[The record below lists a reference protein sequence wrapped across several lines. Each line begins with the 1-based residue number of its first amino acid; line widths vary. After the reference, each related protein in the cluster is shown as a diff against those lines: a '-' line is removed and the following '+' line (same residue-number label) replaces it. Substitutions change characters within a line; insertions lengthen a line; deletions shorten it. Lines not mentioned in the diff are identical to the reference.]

1 MLKFFRKNEKITRWI
16 LVVGMTFLMVSWLV
30 FDQSSTFL
38 TQLLEGRSTW
48 ATTRDGTSFSESD
61 LRRLQQETRVIG
73 MLGDPIVRQLQFD
86 KDPVY
91 WCLLSKEAE
100 AAGLV
105 GGAADGQSRITQMAT
120 SSNLPEANL
129 LGALC
134 REGGMSPREVF
145 ETIAK
150 LNGVERYIN
159 LVLSGPTRMSVV
171 RIEQT
176 AASLLNAVS
185 GEVTV
190 LDGVN
195 AKVDVPAPSD
205 AELAEQLKEYGDQ
218 APGSGKYGFGYKT
231 ADRVR
236 LEWLVVPTTYV
247 TAAVESSPA
256 LSNIELRKYWIEN
269 QAEFAAPQIAAT
281 AQGAS
286 FESNRDAVRAKVLI
300 KASAD
305 KRAEIAKFIS
315 DRLQLSMRGIEQ
327 VNGYYTLPADWNAK
341 QLSFSALATEVAQKF
356 GTPQPAVESRTEE
369 WIGVSD
375 VASLPVLGG
384 ATTNRFGSQPVAAMQ
399 IIQSL
404 REFGG
409 KPTLVAQVA
418 VAGPVLQTALG
429 DIVAFRVTAAEVA
442 AAPASVDAVREAL
455 TKDVTRVER
464 FEKLEAM
471 IADIQKQA
479 ADQGLSSVAQAYGT
493 KVEPFTDLRQG
504 EKQFLQYGLKFPGSL
519 PTLGSDAAVA
529 KAIVLKAMA
538 LPAGRNIA
546 DLPAADRT
554 VVVAAPDKLAIV
566 AARIDS
572 VTPMH
577 RGDLAPLLTNDRFK
591 NVAASEM
598 SDGSPLDLFTLEAIT
613 ERQGFTLANPR
624 SEADSADAASAD
636 GSKPD
641 GTKEPSNSNDAKDA
655 TTPSESKASKS

>member
-1 MLKFFRKNEKITRWI
+1 MLKFFRKNENLTRWI
-16 LVVGMTFLMVSWLV
+16 LVIGMTFLMVSWLV

-48 ATTRDGTSFSESD
+48 ATTRDGASFSEAD

-73 MLGDPIVRQLQFD
+73 MLGDPVVRQLQFD
-86 KDPVY
+86 KDPVH
-91 WCLLSKEAE
+91 WCLLTKEAE

-105 GGAADGQSRITQMAT
+105 GGAADGQSRITEMAT
-120 SSNLPEANL
+120 NSKLPEANL
-129 LGALC
+129 VGALC

-205 AELAEQLKEYGDQ
+205 AQLAEQLEEYGDQ
-218 APGSGKYGFGYKT
+218 APGAGKYGFGYKT
-231 ADRVR
+231 SDRVR
-236 LEWLVVPTTYV
+236 LEWLVVPATSV

-269 QAEFAAPQIAAT
+269 QTEFAAPQLAST
-281 AQGAS
+281 SEGAS
-286 FESNRDAVRAKVLI
+286 FESNRDAVRAKVLT

-305 KRAEIAKFIS
+305 KRTEIAKYIS
-315 DRLQLSMRGIEQ
+315 DRLQLSLRGIEQ
-327 VNGYYTLPADWNAK
+327 VNGYYTLPTDWSAK
-341 QLSFSALATEVAQKF
+341 QLSFAVLAAEVAQKF
-356 GTPQPAVESRTEE
+356 AIPTPAIETRTDE

-375 VASLPVLGG
+375 VAALPVLGG
-384 ATTNRFGSQPVAAMQ
+384 ATTNRFGSQPVAATQ

-409 KPTLVAQVA
+409 KPTLVAQVS

-429 DIVAFRVTAAEVA
+429 DIVAFRVTAAEA
-442 AAPASVDAVREAL
+442 AAPPASVDAAREVL

-464 FEKLEAM
+464 FEKLETLMAE
-471 IADIQKQA
+471 IQKQA
-479 ADQGLSSVAQAYGT
+479 ADQGLASLAQTYGT
-493 KVEPFTDLRQG
+493 KVEAFTDLRQG

-519 PTLGSDAAVA
+519 PTLGADAAVA

-546 DLPAADRT
+546 DLPIADRT
-554 VVVAAPDKLAIV
+554 VVVAAPDKLAVV

-577 RGDLAPLLTNDRFK
+577 RGDLAPLLTNERFK

-624 SEADSADAASAD
+624 PEKDSEESD
-636 GSKPD
+636 
-641 GTKEPSNSNDAKDA
+641 DAK
-655 TTPSESKASKS
+655 SESKASQS

>member
-1 MLKFFRKNEKITRWI
+1 MLKFFRQNEKLTRWI
-16 LVVGMTFLMVSWLV
+16 LVIGMTFLMVSWLV

-86 KDPVY
+86 KDPVH
-91 WCLLSKEAE
+91 WCLLAKEAE

-105 GGAADGQSRITQMAT
+105 GGAADGQSRISEMAT
-120 SSNLPEANL
+120 SSKLPESNL

-134 REGGMSPREVF
+134 REGGMSPKEVF

-159 LVLSGPTRMSVV
+159 LILSGPTRMSVV

-205 AELAEQLKEYGDQ
+205 AELAEQLEEYGDQ
-218 APGSGKYGFGYKT
+218 APGAGKYGFGYKT
-231 ADRVR
+231 ADRIR
-236 LEWLVVPTTYV
+236 LEWLVVPTTSI
-247 TAAVESSPA
+247 TAAVEASPA
-256 LSNIELRKYWIEN
+256 LSNIELRKYWLEN
-269 QAEFAAPQIAAT
+269 PGDFAAPQLASTPEA
-281 AQGAS
+281 AS
-286 FESNRDAVRAKVLI
+286 FESNREAVRSKVLT
-300 KASAD
+300 KVSTD

-327 VNGYYTLPADWNAK
+327 VNGYYSLPADWSAR
-341 QLSFSALATEVAQKF
+341 QLTMTALASEVAQKF
-356 GTPQPAVESRTEE
+356 SIPQPAVESRTEE
-369 WIGVSD
+369 WIGVKD
-375 VASLPVLGG
+375 VAALPVLGG
-384 ATTNRFGSQPVAAMQ
+384 ATTNRFGSQPVAATQ

-429 DIVAFRVTAAEVA
+429 DVVAFRVTAAEAA
-442 AAPASVDAVREAL
+442 AAPSSVDAAREAL
-455 TKDVTRVER
+455 AKDVARVER
-464 FEKLEAM
+464 FEKLETM
-471 IADIQKQA
+471 IGDIQKQA
-479 ADQGLSSVAQAYGT
+479 GDQGLSAVAQAFGT

-529 KAIVLKAMA
+529 KAIVLKAMS
-538 LPAGRNIA
+538 LPSGRNIA
-546 DLPAADRT
+546 DLPVADRT
-554 VVVAAPDKLAIV
+554 VVVAAPEKLAVV

-591 NVAASEM
+591 GVAASEM
-598 SDGSPLDLFTLEAIT
+598 AEGSPLDLFTLEAIT

-624 SEADSADAASAD
+624 PEQDSADSD
-636 GSKPD
+636 
-641 GTKEPSNSNDAKDA
+641 EAK
-655 TTPSESKASKS
+655 SESKASKS

>member
-1 MLKFFRKNEKITRWI
+1 MLKFFRQNEKLTRWI
-16 LVVGMTFLMVSWLV
+16 LVIGMTFLMVSWLV
-30 FDQSSTFL
+30 FDQSGTFL

-86 KDPVY
+86 KDPVH
-91 WCLLSKEAE
+91 WCLLAKEAE

-105 GGAADGQSRITQMAT
+105 GGAADGQSRISEMAT
-120 SSNLPEANL
+120 SSKLPESNL

-134 REGGMSPREVF
+134 REGGMSPKEVF

-159 LVLSGPTRMSVV
+159 LILSGPTRMSVV

-205 AELAEQLKEYGDQ
+205 AELAEQLEEYGDQ
-218 APGSGKYGFGYKT
+218 APGAGKYGFGYKT
-231 ADRVR
+231 ADRIR
-236 LEWLVVPTTYV
+236 LEWLVVPTTSI
-247 TAAVESSPA
+247 TAAVEASPA
-256 LSNIELRKYWIEN
+256 LSNIELRKYWLEN
-269 QAEFAAPQIAAT
+269 PGDFAAPQLASTPEA
-281 AQGAS
+281 AS
-286 FESNRDAVRAKVLI
+286 FESNREAVRSKVLT
-300 KASAD
+300 KASTD

-327 VNGYYTLPADWNAK
+327 VNGYYSLPADWNAR
-341 QLSFSALATEVAQKF
+341 QLTMTALASEVAQKF
-356 GTPQPAVESRTEE
+356 SIPQPAVESRTEE
-369 WIGVSD
+369 WIGVKD
-375 VASLPVLGG
+375 VAALPVLGG
-384 ATTNRFGSQPVAAMQ
+384 ATTNRFGSQPVAATQ

-429 DIVAFRVTAAEVA
+429 DVVAFRVTAAEAA
-442 AAPASVDAVREAL
+442 AAPSSVDAAREAL
-455 TKDVTRVER
+455 AKDVARVER
-464 FEKLEAM
+464 FEKLETM
-471 IADIQKQA
+471 IGDIQKQA
-479 ADQGLSSVAQAYGT
+479 GDQGLSAVAQAFGT

-529 KAIVLKAMA
+529 KAIVLKAMS
-538 LPAGRNIA
+538 LPSGRNIA
-546 DLPAADRT
+546 DLPVADRT
-554 VVVAAPDKLAIV
+554 VVVAAPEKLAVV

-591 NVAASEM
+591 GVAASEM
-598 SDGSPLDLFTLEAIT
+598 AEGSPLDLFTLEAIT

-624 SEADSADAASAD
+624 PEQDSADSD
-636 GSKPD
+636 
-641 GTKEPSNSNDAKDA
+641 EAK
-655 TTPSESKASKS
+655 SESKASKS

>member
-1 MLKFFRKNEKITRWI
+1 MLKFFRQNEKLTRWI
-16 LVVGMTFLMVSWLV
+16 LVIGMTFLMVSWLV

-86 KDPVY
+86 KDPVH
-91 WCLLSKEAE
+91 WCLLAKEAE

-105 GGAADGQSRITQMAT
+105 GGAADGQSRISEMAT
-120 SSNLPEANL
+120 SSKLPESNL
-129 LGALC
+129 VGALC
-134 REGGMSPREVF
+134 REGGMSPKEVF

-159 LVLSGPTRMSVV
+159 LILSGPTRMSVV

-205 AELAEQLKEYGDQ
+205 AELAEQLEEYGDQ
-218 APGSGKYGFGYKT
+218 APGAGKYGFGYKT
-231 ADRVR
+231 ADRIR
-236 LEWLVVPTTYV
+236 LEWLVVPTTSI
-247 TAAVESSPA
+247 TAAVEASPA
-256 LSNIELRKYWIEN
+256 LSNIELRKYWLEN
-269 QAEFAAPQIAAT
+269 PGDFAAPQLASTPEA
-281 AQGAS
+281 AS
-286 FESNRDAVRAKVLI
+286 FESNREAVRSKVLT
-300 KASAD
+300 KASTD

-327 VNGYYTLPADWNAK
+327 VNGYYSLPADWNAR
-341 QLSFSALATEVAQKF
+341 QLTMTALASEVAQKF
-356 GTPQPAVESRTEE
+356 SIPQPAVESRTEE
-369 WIGVSD
+369 WIGVKD
-375 VASLPVLGG
+375 VAALPVLGG
-384 ATTNRFGSQPVAAMQ
+384 ATTNRFGSQPVAATQ

-429 DIVAFRVTAAEVA
+429 DVVAFRVTAAEAA
-442 AAPASVDAVREAL
+442 AAPSSVDAAREAL
-455 TKDVTRVER
+455 AKDVARVER
-464 FEKLEAM
+464 FEKLETM
-471 IADIQKQA
+471 IGDIQKQA
-479 ADQGLSSVAQAYGT
+479 GDQGLSAVAQAFGT

-529 KAIVLKAMA
+529 KAIVLKAMS
-538 LPAGRNIA
+538 LPSGRNIA
-546 DLPAADRT
+546 DLPVADRT
-554 VVVAAPDKLAIV
+554 VVVAAPEKLAVV

-591 NVAASEM
+591 GVAASEM
-598 SDGSPLDLFTLEAIT
+598 AEGSPLDLFTLEAIT

-624 SEADSADAASAD
+624 PEQDSADSD
-636 GSKPD
+636 
-641 GTKEPSNSNDAKDA
+641 EAK
-655 TTPSESKASKS
+655 SESKASKS

>member
-1 MLKFFRKNEKITRWI
+1 MLKFFRKNEKLTRWI

-73 MLGDPIVRQLQFD
+73 MLGDPVVRQLQLD
-86 KDPVY
+86 KDPVH

-105 GGAADGQSRITQMAT
+105 GGAADGQSRITEMAT
-120 SSNLPEANL
+120 NSKLPEANL
-129 LGALC
+129 IGAMC

-176 AASLLNAVS
+176 AASLMNAVS
-185 GEVTV
+185 GEITV

-205 AELAEQLKEYGDQ
+205 AELAEQLEEYGDQ
-218 APGSGKYGFGYKT
+218 APGAGKYGFGYKT

-236 LEWLVVPTTYV
+236 LEWLVVPTTSV
-247 TAAVESSPA
+247 LAAVEASPA

-269 QAEFAAPQIAAT
+269 QSEFAAPQLASTPEA
-281 AQGAS
+281 AS
-286 FESNRDAVRAKVLI
+286 FESNRDAVRAKVLT
-300 KASAD
+300 KVSAD

-327 VNGYYTLPADWNAK
+327 VNGYYTLPADWSSK
-341 QLSFSALATEVAQKF
+341 QVALSALAAEVAQKF
-356 GTPQPAVESRTEE
+356 AIPQPAVETRTEE

-375 VASLPVLGG
+375 VAALPVLGG
-384 ATTNRFGSQPVAAMQ
+384 ATTTRFGSQPVAVTQ
-399 IIQSL
+399 IIESL

-429 DIVAFRVTAAEVA
+429 DIVAFRVTAAEAA

-455 TKDVTRVER
+455 TKDVSRVER
-464 FEKLEAM
+464 FEKLETLLG
-471 IADIQKQA
+471 DIQKQA

-493 KVEPFTDLRQG
+493 KVEAFTDLRQG

-529 KAIVLKAMA
+529 KAIVLKAMS

-546 DLPAADRT
+546 DLPIADRT
-554 VVVAAPDKLAIV
+554 VVVAAPEKLAIV

-572 VTPMH
+572 ITPMH
-577 RGDLAPLLTNDRFK
+577 RGDLAPLLNNDRFK

-598 SDGSPLDLFTLEAIT
+598 SEGTPLDMFTLEAVT
-613 ERQGFTLANPR
+613 ERQCFTLANPR
-624 SEADSADAASAD
+624 PERESVESGESNTAGTGDSADSD
-636 GSKPD
+636 
-641 GTKEPSNSNDAKDA
+641 DAKDA
-655 TTPSESKASKS
+655 KDAKAPSESKASKS

>member
-1 MLKFFRKNEKITRWI
+1 MLKFFRQNEKLTRWI
-16 LVVGMTFLMVSWLV
+16 LVIGMTFLMVSWLV
-30 FDQSSTFL
+30 FDQSGTFL

-86 KDPVY
+86 KDPVH
-91 WCLLSKEAE
+91 WCLLAKEAE

-105 GGAADGQSRITQMAT
+105 GGAADGQSRISEMAT
-120 SSNLPEANL
+120 SSKLPESNL

-134 REGGMSPREVF
+134 REGGMSPKEVF

-159 LVLSGPTRMSVV
+159 LILSGPTRMSVV

-205 AELAEQLKEYGDQ
+205 AELAEQLEEYGDQ
-218 APGSGKYGFGYKT
+218 APGAGKYGFGYKT
-231 ADRVR
+231 ADRIR
-236 LEWLVVPTTYV
+236 LEWLVVPTTSI
-247 TAAVESSPA
+247 TAAVEASPA
-256 LSNIELRKYWIEN
+256 LSNIELRKYWLEN
-269 QAEFAAPQIAAT
+269 PGDFAAPQLASTPEA
-281 AQGAS
+281 AS
-286 FESNRDAVRAKVLI
+286 FESNREAVRSKVLT
-300 KASAD
+300 KVSTD

-327 VNGYYTLPADWNAK
+327 VNGYYSLPADWSAR
-341 QLSFSALATEVAQKF
+341 QLTMTALASEVAQKF
-356 GTPQPAVESRTEE
+356 SIPQPAVESRTEE
-369 WIGVSD
+369 WIGVKD
-375 VASLPVLGG
+375 VAALPVLGG
-384 ATTNRFGSQPVAAMQ
+384 ATTNRFGSQPVAATQ

-429 DIVAFRVTAAEVA
+429 DVVAFRVTAAEAA
-442 AAPASVDAVREAL
+442 AAPSSVDAAREAL
-455 TKDVTRVER
+455 AKDVARVER
-464 FEKLEAM
+464 FEKLETM
-471 IADIQKQA
+471 IGDIQKQA
-479 ADQGLSSVAQAYGT
+479 GDQGLSAVAQAFGT

-529 KAIVLKAMA
+529 KAIVLKAMS
-538 LPAGRNIA
+538 LPSGRNIA
-546 DLPAADRT
+546 DLPVADRT
-554 VVVAAPDKLAIV
+554 VVVAAPEKLAVV

-591 NVAASEM
+591 GVAASEM
-598 SDGSPLDLFTLEAIT
+598 AEGSPLDLFTLEAIT

-624 SEADSADAASAD
+624 PEQDSADSD
-636 GSKPD
+636 
-641 GTKEPSNSNDAKDA
+641 EAK
-655 TTPSESKASKS
+655 SESKASKS